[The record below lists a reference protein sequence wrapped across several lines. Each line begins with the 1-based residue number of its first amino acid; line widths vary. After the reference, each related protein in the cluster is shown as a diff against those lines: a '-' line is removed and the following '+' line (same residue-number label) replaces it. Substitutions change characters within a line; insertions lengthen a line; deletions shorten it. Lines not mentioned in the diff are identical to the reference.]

1 MKNSSHYFEKVEKY
15 LHSANGIK
23 PLQTLEELVKLD
35 GVPNEMVDSVV
46 NGALLDFIYDC
57 VPTPNDFVQ
66 IFDPDGK
73 AIYVKKIEMT
83 FDEWI
88 DSLINTI
95 QGINRERIRGILD
108 YIYNKGILVKN
119 YSNNYI
125 YRGMAPVRRCLI
137 TV

>member
-66 IFDPDGK
+66 IYDPDGK

-108 YIYNKGILVKN
+108 YMYDKGILVKN
-119 YSNNYI
+119 LSNNYI
-125 YRGMAPVRRCLI
+125 YRGMAPVRRCPI